1 VHFLYF
7 LADDLCIFFI
17 SLSVFVGLRVQEE
30 EDVGVLHVK
39 LGRNGFTKENRPCLL
54 ESELVPGSHLP
65 YICWWIWSVVDP
77 TENLALMQE
86 ENDLHGIDVLI
97 LPG

>member
-17 SLSVFVGLRVQEE
+17 SLSLFVCLLVQKE
-30 EDVGVLHVK
+30 EDVGILHVK

-54 ESELVPGSHLP
+54 F
-65 YICWWIWSVVDP
+65 IVDP
-77 TENLALMQE
+77 KENLALMQE
-86 ENDLHGIDVLI
+86 ENDLHRIDVLI

>member
-1 VHFLYF
+1 MHFLYF
-7 LADDLCIFFI
+7 LADDLRIFFT
-17 SLSVFVGLRVQEE
+17 LFVALIFRVQKE

-39 LGRNGFTKENRPCLL
+39 LGRDGLAKENRPSLL
-54 ESELVPGSHLP
+54 F
-65 YICWWIWSVVDP
+65 VVNP

-86 ENDLHGIDVLI
+86 ENDLHRIDVLI